1 MKEAHFEESLLKLWY
16 NLGTGIVQ
24 RQKACGS
31 TQIRKPKRYSQHEGL
46 EEDPN
51 RFFWNNMLRDITE
64 YIKRCEQYQKH
75 GKMQNVISPELQS
88 ASVPTEVMRQIG
100 ADI

>member
-1 MKEAHFEESLLKLWY
+1 MKEVQFEESLLKLWY
-16 NLGTGIVQ
+16 NQRTVTVQ

-31 TQIRKPKRYSQHEGL
+31 TQIRKPKRYSQHEWL

-64 YIKRCEQYQKH
+64 YVKRWEQYQKH
-75 GKMQNVISPELQS
+75 GKMQNFISPELQS
-88 ASVPTEVMRQIG
+88 ASVPTEVMREIG